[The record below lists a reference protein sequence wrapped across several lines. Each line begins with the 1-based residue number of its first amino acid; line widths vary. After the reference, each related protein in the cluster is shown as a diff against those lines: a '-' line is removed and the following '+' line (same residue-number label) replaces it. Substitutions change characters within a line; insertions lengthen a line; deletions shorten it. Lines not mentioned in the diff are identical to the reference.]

1 MVGAHKGEVESVYL
15 TKQHLMELVVMVQEE
30 RTEHV
35 TQINVQSMDTGPIG
49 LDGQDVLCPVRMELI
64 HECELVYF

>member
-1 MVGAHKGEVESVYL
+1 
-15 TKQHLMELVVMVQEE
+15 MEIVVMVQEE